1 MPNDEEEADRL
12 DMLHEMIL
20 TTMHRK
26 LFLAPIGE
34 SPTRVIDLG
43 TGTGIWAIDF
53 GKNEIGSGICYLI
66 LNMLKVISTWIQR

>member
-1 MPNDEEEADRL
+1 MPNDKDEADRL

-20 TTMHRK
+20 TNMHRK

-34 SPTRVIDLG
+34 WPKRVIDLG

-53 GKNEIGSGICYLI
+53 GKNKIGSGLCYLI
-66 LNMLKVISTWIQR
+66 FN